1 MHYPVPTINLG
12 VLMTPLNSPT
22 LSPKKSSHLLKEHAY
37 TQIKKSILNGSLPP
51 LTLLSER
58 QIAQSLGMSKTP
70 IQSAI
75 SRLEME
81 GFITISPQQGI
92 FVRDLRVDEIADQYE
107 IRLALESFILKNL
120 AGKLTPPQA
129 QKVEANLAEQERNL
143 KTRDVELA
151 VNLDADFHALF
162 CEFLGNRE
170 IIRTL
175 ENLRDKIRRVISR
188 VFQSNPDRLLQSFKE
203 HCHIFDATREGNAAK
218 VKKAIQDHLELGKRV
233 LLDPRS

>member
-1 MHYPVPTINLG
+1 MSTTN
-12 VLMTPLNSPT
+12 PLS
-22 LSPKKSSHLLKEHAY
+22 LSPKSSSHLLKEHAY
-37 TQIKKSILNGSLPP
+37 TQIKRSILNGSLPP

-58 QIAQSLGMSKTP
+58 QMAQSLGMSKTP

-75 SRLEME
+75 SRLEIE

-120 AGKLTPPQA
+120 AGKLNPDQIN
-129 QKVEANLAEQERNL
+129 KVEANLEEQQRNL
-143 KTRDVELA
+143 KTKDVELA
-151 VNLDADFHALF
+151 VSLDADFHSLF
-162 CEFLGNRE
+162 CDFLGNRE

-175 ENLRDKIRRVISR
+175 DNLRDKIRRVISR
-188 VFQSNPDRLLQSFKE
+188 VFQSNPERWQQSFKE
-203 HCHIFDATREGNAAK
+203 HCNIFESAREGNPAK